1 MAGSLEFIKSASGTS
16 VSSLSVTDC
25 FSANYDVYKIVG
37 HTAEYLP
44 VDATDAIDLRI
55 QFIDSGGS
63 IISDSEYD
71 TARLTMKAEASF
83 DSDRQTNIAYMYG
96 SVLVG
101 NYQNGG
107 AVLYVFNPTNSSSY
121 TFMLGQGA
129 SGYETSANKF
139 RSAKQIGVL
148 KQTSSITGINF
159 VSPSASNDFKADIK
173 VFGLRVDS

>member
-1 MAGSLEFIKSASGTS
+1 MSNLRLINETLTQSAFVNQISI
-16 VSSLSVTDC
+16 TDI
-25 FSANYDVYKIVG
+25 FTTDFDIYKIVISNAG
-37 HTAEYLP
+37 YDGASSDV
-44 VDATDAIDLRI
+44 VDMRAR
-55 QFIDSGGS
+55 FINS
-63 IISDSEYD
+63 SDSTVTSSYD
-71 TARLTMKAEASF
+71 TARLTMKAEAGF
-83 DSDRQTNIAYMYG
+83 DNDKQTNIAYMYG

-129 SGYETSANKF
+129 SGYETSANRF
-139 RSAKQIGVL
+139 RVAKQIGVL

-159 VSPSASNDFKADIK
+159 VSSSASNDFKADIK

>member
-1 MAGSLEFIKSASGTS
+1 MSNLRLINETITQSAFVNQISI
-16 VSSLSVTDC
+16 TDI
-25 FSANYDVYKIVG
+25 FSTDFDIYKIVISNAG
-37 HTAEYLP
+37 YDGASNDA
-44 VDATDAIDLRI
+44 VDMRAR
-55 QFIDSGGS
+55 FINSSGSTITSSNYDS
-63 IISDSEYD
+63 
-71 TARLTMKAEASF
+71 ARVTMKAETTF
-83 DSDRQTNIAYMYG
+83 DNDKFTNLGYMYG

-139 RSAKQIGVL
+139 RGAKQIGVL

-159 VSPSASNDFKADIK
+159 VSSSASNDFKADIK